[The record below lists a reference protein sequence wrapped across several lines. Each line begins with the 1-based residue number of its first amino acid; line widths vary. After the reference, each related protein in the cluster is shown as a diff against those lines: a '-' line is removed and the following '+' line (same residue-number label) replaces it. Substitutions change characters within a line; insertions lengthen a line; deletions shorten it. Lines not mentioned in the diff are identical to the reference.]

1 MLKREIYEGWDVMR
15 WKRKCISRSI
25 GWVLP
30 LPGFFFFLDSEG
42 KAVRLVR
49 AVVVFMVGGPRKG
62 EDGKEKSK
70 FGFI

>member
-1 MLKREIYEGWDVMR
+1 MLKRERYEGCGVMR

-42 KAVRLVR
+42 KAVRLDR
-49 AVVVFMVGGPRKG
+49 AVDVFMDGGPRKG
-62 EDGKEKSK
+62 EDGKEKRK
-70 FGFI
+70 FSFI